1 MPTYVYETQLPDNQP
16 GPTFEVVQRMS
27 EPALTHHPDT
37 GQPVRRVLQAPHI
50 GGQWSDSRDRQRMSD
65 RGLAAN
71 GFTKYVK
78 TGDGSYEKTTGEG
91 PRKLSA

>member
-1 MPTYVYETQLPDNQP
+1 MPTYVYETLLPGDQP
-16 GPTFEVVQRMS
+16 SPTFEVVQRMS
-27 EPALTHHPDT
+27 EPALTQHPDT
-37 GQPVRRVLQAPHI
+37 GEPVRRVLQAPHI
-50 GGQWSDSRDRQRMSD
+50 GGQWSESSDRHRMSD

-71 GFTKYVK
+71 GFAKYVK